1 MQPTRATQGKPMKYY
16 GLLLFAAC
24 FIASG
29 CSTPEI
35 DEVMLATQLQDAQQA
50 INDAAALDA
59 EPLVPEEYG
68 RAVKLLNFA
77 RNSQER
83 GDIPQGAEF
92 AYQAELVAQIA
103 SAKARQHNARQNAV
117 TTREQIY
124 QQIIQAH
131 EHELEIARIR
141 EALLEERLAR
151 ALSSRDKGQQQ
162 TEQLST
168 EITHLKISLRQTEL
182 RLSLTGIESLVNI
195 SKYTYPAIETTADYE
210 RAQASIASI
219 ANLIEQEM
227 FVEAETAISDAQ
239 GLVDSLYQ
247 LAQARQKAETEGK
260 TTAHISIAKAEVIIQ
275 RAQYLNASQHAPEQ
289 FQEAAEQLKRAR
301 QELTADRYEQAQQF
315 AQRAQQTADK
325 TVMIAE
331 AAEFRQRAQ
340 RELDQRAAA
349 AQQAVDTLKNEITAQ
364 ATTQVPRLEVQLY
377 ELANTAHVKAK
388 TALANKDYE
397 TAVKIS
403 AEGTNYLER
412 AIANTQR
419 ITSVKSDLLKVTRQI
434 PKAIVIEQPDGVLI
448 RIRGNA
454 FAHGST
460 QLQKEFSPTFEQ
472 LAEVLRRDSFSS
484 YPVGIEVHT
493 SALGNANVNRNVS
506 MGRADS
512 IKRSLVETGV
522 NSERLTAVGLG
533 ETQPLLKD
541 GANKEEQNRR
551 IDIIIRTN

>member
-1 MQPTRATQGKPMKYY
+1 MKYW
-16 GLLLFAAC
+16 GLLLLVTC

-29 CSTPEI
+29 CPTPEI

-50 INDAAALDA
+50 INNAGALDA

-83 GDIPQGAEF
+83 GDIPQSAEF

-103 SAKARQHNARQNAV
+103 GAKARQHNARQNAV
-117 TTREQIY
+117 AIREQIY
-124 QQIIQAH
+124 QQIIKAH
-131 EHELEIARIR
+131 EYELEIARIG
-141 EALLEERLAR
+141 EAILEERLAR
-151 ALSSRDKGQQQ
+151 ALSSRDKGRQQ

-168 EITHLKISLRQTEL
+168 EITRLKTSLRQTEL

-195 SKYTYPAIETTADYE
+195 SKYTYPAIETTAAYE

-219 ANLIEQEM
+219 TNLIEQEA
-227 FVEAETAISDAQ
+227 FVEAETVISDAQ
-239 GLVDSLYQ
+239 GRVDSLYQ
-247 LAQARQKAETEGK
+247 LAQASQKAETEAK
-260 TTAHISIAKAEVIIQ
+260 TTAHISIAKAEVIVQ

-289 FQEAAEQLKRAR
+289 FQEASEQLKRAR
-301 QELTADRYEQAQQF
+301 QELTAGRYEQAQQF

-340 RELDQRAAA
+340 RELDRRAAA
-349 AQQAVDTLKNEITAQ
+349 AQQAVDTLKRKLTAQ
-364 ATTQVPRLEVQLY
+364 ARTQVPQLEARLY

-388 TALANKDYE
+388 TALANKEYE
-397 TAVKIS
+397 MAVKVS
-403 AEGTNYLER
+403 AEGSDYLER

-419 ITSVKSDLLKVTRQI
+419 ITSAKSDLLKAARQI
-434 PKAIVIEQPDGVLI
+434 PKAIVIEQTDSVLI

-472 LAEVLRRDSFSS
+472 LARVLRRDGFSN
-484 YPVGIEVHT
+484 YPVRIEVHT

-506 MGRADS
+506 MGRADT
-512 IKRSLVETGV
+512 IKRFLVEERV
-522 NSERLTAVGLG
+522 NPERLTAVGLG
-533 ETQPLLKD
+533 ETQPIVED
-541 GANKEEQNRR
+541 GPNKEVQNRR
-551 IDIIIRTN
+551 IDIIIKTH

>member
-1 MQPTRATQGKPMKYY
+1 MKYC
-16 GLLLFAAC
+16 GLLLLATC
-24 FIASG
+24 FIAFG

-83 GDIPQGAEF
+83 GDIPQSAEF

-103 SAKARQHNARQNAV
+103 SAKARQHNARQNSV
-117 TTREQIY
+117 TLREQIY
-124 QQIIQAH
+124 QQIIKAH
-131 EHELEIARIR
+131 EYELEIARIR
-141 EALLEERLAR
+141 EAILEERLAR

-168 EITHLKISLRQTEL
+168 EITHLKTSLRQTEL
-182 RLSLTGIESLVNI
+182 HLSLTGIEALVNI

-219 ANLIEQEM
+219 ANLIEQEA
-227 FVEAETAISDAQ
+227 FLEAETAISDAQ
-239 GLVDSLYQ
+239 RRVDSLYQ
-247 LAQARQKAETEGK
+247 LAQASQKAETEAK
-260 TTAHISIAKAEVIIQ
+260 TTAHISIAKAEVIVQ

-289 FQEAAEQLKRAR
+289 FQEATEQLKRAR

-315 AQRAQQTADK
+315 AQLAQQTADE

-340 RELDQRAAA
+340 RELDRRAAA
-349 AQQAVDTLKNEITAQ
+349 AQQAVDTLKRKLTAQ
-364 ATTQVPRLEVQLY
+364 ARTQVPQLEARLY

-388 TALANKDYE
+388 TALANKEYE
-397 TAVKIS
+397 TAVKVA
-403 AEGTNYLER
+403 AEGSDYLER

-419 ITSVKSDLLKVTRQI
+419 ITSAKSDLLKAARQI
-434 PKAIVIEQPDGVLI
+434 PKAIVIEQTDSVLI
-448 RIRGNA
+448 RIRGNT

-460 QLQKEFSPTFEQ
+460 QLQKEFAPTFEQ
-472 LAEVLRRDSFSS
+472 LARVLRREGFRN
-484 YPVGIEVHT
+484 YPVRIEVHT

-506 MGRADS
+506 MGRADT
-512 IKRSLVETGV
+512 IKRFLVEERV
-522 NSERLTAVGLG
+522 NPERLTAVGLG
-533 ETQPLLKD
+533 ETQPIVEEGL
-541 GANKEEQNRR
+541 NKEVQNRR
-551 IDIIIRTN
+551 IDIIIKTH